1 MFRHGII
8 TRRNMAMVV
17 FAWTIATCAV
27 YFGGHAL
34 GLGED
39 APALSRGDGPVAVRD
54 DGPPATEAG
63 GGSAA
68 NVLGSEGREEER
80 R

>member
-1 MFRHGII
+1 MIEHARI
-8 TRRNMAMVV
+8 TRRGTALAVV
-17 FAWTIATCAV
+17 VAATAAIAV
-27 YFGGHAL
+27 YFAARAL

-39 APALSRGDGPVAVRD
+39 APALSRGNGPVAVRD

-68 NVLGSEGREEER
+68 DVGSEGREEER